1 MTVPPPPVSVS
12 LPTSNAFSA
21 LSSSSSSH
29 QDLDERLALALRLID
44 AVLEHDD
51 ALVRKLVRDEK
62 ADCWVQDKQG
72 WTALHAA
79 ACEWNAFPGVCLDR
93 RKTRHSHSFPCARID
108 TGNVEHVKL
117 LLRQGN
123 AVWALT
129 DNLGCVRPVF
139 TSPCPCAR
147 HKQAEHLD
155 SNPHRRR
162 ATLRSR

>member
-1 MTVPPPPVSVS
+1 MTTQPPPVSVS

-51 ALVRKLVRDEK
+51 VLVRKLLRDEK

-79 ACEWNAFPGVCLDR
+79 ACEWNAASGGIR
-93 RKTRHSHSFPCARID
+93 REDKISQFMSAARID

-129 DNLGCVRPVF
+129 DNLGCVRPCF

-147 HKQAEHLD
+147 HKQANHLD
-155 SNPHRRR
+155 VPSHRRR
-162 ATLRSR
+162 ATLRSP

>member
-1 MTVPPPPVSVS
+1 MTVQPPPVSVS

-21 LSSSSSSH
+21 LSSSAASNANQL

-79 ACEWNAFPGVCLDR
+79 ACE
-93 RKTRHSHSFPCARID
+93 
-108 TGNVEHVKL
+108 
-117 LLRQGN
+117 
-123 AVWALT
+123 
-129 DNLGCVRPVF
+129 
-139 TSPCPCAR
+139 
-147 HKQAEHLD
+147 
-155 SNPHRRR
+155 
-162 ATLRSR
+162 